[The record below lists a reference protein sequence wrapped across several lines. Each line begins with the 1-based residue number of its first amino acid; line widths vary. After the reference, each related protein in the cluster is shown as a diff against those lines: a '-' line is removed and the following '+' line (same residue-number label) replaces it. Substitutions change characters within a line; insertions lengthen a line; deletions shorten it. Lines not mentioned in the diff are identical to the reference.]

1 MSSTID
7 DFNVISKLGNF
18 TLWSLTLCLGEGSY
32 SSVYH
37 VVRKEDLANYALKK
51 VNMGNLG
58 EKEMQNAINEVRI
71 LASLKHPCVSSY
83 KEAFVD
89 EGSHSLW

>member
-1 MSSTID
+1 MNSKID
-7 DFNVISKLGNF
+7 DFTVISKLGKK
-18 TLWSLTLCLGEGSY
+18 SLKLILKLIGEGSY

-37 VVRKEDLANYALKK
+37 VVRKEDYSHYALKK
-51 VNMGNLG
+51 VNMGSLG

-71 LASLKHPCVSSY
+71 IASIKHPCVSTY

-89 EGSHSLW
+89 